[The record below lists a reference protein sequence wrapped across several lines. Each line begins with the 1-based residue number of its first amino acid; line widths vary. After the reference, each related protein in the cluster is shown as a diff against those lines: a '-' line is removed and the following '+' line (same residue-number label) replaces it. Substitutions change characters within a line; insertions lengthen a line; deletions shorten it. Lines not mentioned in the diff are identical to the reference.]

1 MSDLEF
7 ENHLLRQ
14 RIEILEEQIEILLKI
29 NQDLKAGKIEKD
41 GLIAFVSAGVLGLMR
56 EDCPAAVEL
65 YKEMGHEYE
74 AIRES
79 MKYPVE

>member
-29 NQDLKAGKIEKD
+29 NQALKEEKTD
-41 GLIAFVSAGVLGLMR
+41 KSGLIAFVSAGVLGMMR
-56 EDCPAAVEL
+56 DDRPAAVEM
-65 YKEMGHEYE
+65 YKEMSHEYE